1 MFMHI
6 SSLNLAAVLTAVSLF
21 TFTGEASAAMSCGKH
36 DDLAKVLATKYH
48 ETRHI
53 LGVVSAQMVM
63 EIFTSSRGTWTVLVT
78 DTSGNTC
85 ITASGENWQELP
97 ATVAGLDS

>member
-1 MFMHI
+1 MFVHI
-6 SSLNLAAVLTAVSLF
+6 RSLNLAAVLTAVSLF

-36 DDLAKVLATKYH
+36 DVVAKALTTNYH

-53 LGVVSAQMVM
+53 LGVVNAQMVM
-63 EIFTSSRGTWTVLVT
+63 EIFISPKGTWTVLVT

-85 ITASGENWQELP
+85 ITASGEEWQELP